1 MEQEN
6 PKKRNY
12 RSVFWNLFGVGVLI
26 SLVAN
31 SLKSFNLSK
40 GTHLLI
46 SLILFIA
53 LIVIFV
59 LWVKY
64 FNEAWKVVG
73 KKYGWAVGLFVLI
86 PFGVFVAIGLAS
98 KYLKGTEYW
107 GKKEYE
113 SFKLQ

>member
-1 MEQEN
+1 MEQEAQ
-6 PKKRNY
+6 KKKNY
-12 RSVFWNLFGVGVLI
+12 RSIFWNLFGFGVLI
-26 SLVAN
+26 YLVAN
-31 SLKSFNLSK
+31 SLTAFNLSK
-40 GTHLLI
+40 AVNLLV

-53 LIVIFV
+53 LMVVFV

-64 FNEAWKVVG
+64 FNEAWKAVG
-73 KKYGWAVGLFVLI
+73 KKYGWAVGLLALI
-86 PFGVFVAIGLAS
+86 PFGAFVAIGLAS

>member
-31 SLKSFNLSK
+31 ALPSFNLSN
-40 GTHLLI
+40 GI
-46 SLILFIA
+46 SLLVNLFLFIA
-53 LIVIFV
+53 LIIIFV

-64 FNEAWKVVG
+64 FNEAWKAVG
-73 KKYGWAVGLFVLI
+73 KKYGWAVGLLALI